1 MQYRPYIQT
10 QTAADRTID
19 LHCALWIETVS
30 SYIIII
36 IIIIQSSSFLKHVVN
51 VAN

>member
-36 IIIIQSSSFLKHVVN
+36 IIQSSSFLKHVVN